1 VLEKEEKWRN
11 RDMEVPIRA
20 KMEPHLVGDDD
31 EDEASSDGVKRSSM
45 PSSVARPKRPM
56 GVKQAKEM
64 KGKNSGDN
72 DH

>member
-1 VLEKEEKWRN
+1 
-11 RDMEVPIRA
+11 MEVPMRA

-56 GVKQAKEM
+56 GVK
-64 KGKNSGDN
+64 
-72 DH
+72 